1 MKQITLKNYRKDET
15 LAISIVLLLS
25 LALIEG
31 LMFPVLLDNWHKP
44 PEWLIDLILML
55 LYALF
60 ICAFLVWIALD
71 SRKWICITEDSVVH
85 MSGKKVIKS
94 IPKEHIIAYG
104 VYSQYEKHIPGFPF
118 FCYATVSE
126 VSEIAQKYWH
136 WRKRIY
142 RKNQLE
148 ELEKT
153 PEGMWILQ
161 MSVYIYWEHF
171 RLERNQKFVSL
182 IATTMRTSP
191 AKTPTMDNKRDLKF
205 ISSRLSFPPTQSQ
218 ICCILVK

>member
-1 MKQITLKNYRKDET
+1 MKQIVLRNYKSDEII
-15 LAISIVLLLS
+15 AVSLLFSLC
-25 LALIEG
+25 LALCEG
-31 LMFPVLLDNWHKP
+31 LLFSILLENWKKP
-44 PEWLIDLILML
+44 AERFFILILML
-55 LYALF
+55 LCGLIFGGMLVLF
-60 ICAFLVWIALD
+60 IKDF
-71 SRKWICITEDSVVH
+71 RKWIYITEDSITM
-85 MSGKKVIKS
+85 MSGRTVIKTV
-94 IPKEHIIAYG
+94 PKNQIIAYG
-104 VYSQYEKHIPGFPF
+104 IYSQYQKYNPGFLF

-182 IATTMRTSP
+182 NHITKEELHVIQEVWHRRPMLLGSMALY
-191 AKTPTMDNKRDLKF
+191 TPWNYL
-205 ISSRLSFPPTQSQ
+205 
-218 ICCILVK
+218 